1 MRKIL
6 LSSILTSVF
15 IAPAFCAFPV
25 NDSNND
31 GELDGAELA
40 QTSQQRTVHNIG
52 SSVDS
57 HTKTKVKKGDE
68 DLHTNVMGMHRKH
81 QKNNTKSYDAP
92 SGKITHHEADYKKA
106 KKDNS
111 EDDNPNLA
119 NLTTP
124 EVNVRNNLAVSDQ
137 DVALSRQMM
146 LNGPQGGI
154 QNNQPPGIGGTSAN
168 F

>member
-6 LSSILTSVF
+6 LSSVLTSAF
-15 IAPAFCAFPV
+15 IIPAFCASQID
-25 NDSNND
+25 DSND
-31 GELDGAELA
+31 EQFDSVATS
-40 QTSQQRTVHNIG
+40 QTSKQ
-52 SSVDS
+52 
-57 HTKTKVKKGDE
+57 KVKVNNHPHKKIVEEKE
-68 DLHTNVMGMHRKH
+68 DDDLKTNVMGMHRKN
-81 QKNNTKSYDAP
+81 QKNNPNLETLPP
-92 SGKITHHEADYKKA
+92 SEKYSHNEVYTAKA
-106 KKDNS
+106 KEHDS

-124 EVNVRNNLAVSDQ
+124 EENIRSNLSISGEDA
-137 DVALSRQMM
+137 ALSRQMM